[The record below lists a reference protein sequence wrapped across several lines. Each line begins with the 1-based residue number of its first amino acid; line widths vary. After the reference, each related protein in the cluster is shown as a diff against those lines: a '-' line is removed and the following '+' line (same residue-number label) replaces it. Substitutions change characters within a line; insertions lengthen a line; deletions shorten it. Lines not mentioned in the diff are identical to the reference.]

1 MATKTEIC
9 NFALSLI
16 GNERNQLS
24 DFTTDTGKIKDQCDL
39 HYDQT
44 LEELCRMHTWNCCK
58 KRDQLVETVTLITDS
73 NDVEFTYSA
82 TVNTKAQFTNSTP
95 DDYIQW
101 NSTLGRWERDDS
113 YSVSF
118 SAVYYNEG
126 TEDIPST
133 TGWKKVS
140 DDTDAGFTLT
150 LTYDFG
156 WEKEYI
162 LPSDCLRP
170 VFLTNTTE
178 SQRFLQPMIDWAV
191 EVDRIL
197 ANYSPVYLLYI
208 KTPLPAEMDTLFL
221 KAFYHLLASKLAI
234 PIAGDEDMSGRILDK
249 FNNFVIPE
257 ARRIN
262 AFEGKKSPTV
272 DSEWLESTYTS
283 PSNLGSSWPPFGSS
297 TWVTAFPW
305 S

>member
-73 NDVEFTYSA
+73 NDVEYTYNA
-82 TVNTKAQFTNSTP
+82 TENGKAQFSNAADDKRIRYNSTTSAWEYGTYSSP
-95 DDYIQW
+95 TFTKVDDVS
-101 NSTLGRWERDDS
+101 ST
-113 YSVSF
+113 
-118 SAVYYNEG
+118 A
-126 TEDIPST
+126 DIPPT
-133 TGWKKVS
+133 TGW
-140 DDTDAGFTLT
+140 DTGITSLT